1 MMEIVIYYVV
11 CNGTYTDLVKVSNL
25 DIVFKI
31 LS

>member
-11 CNGTYTDLVKVSNL
+11 CNGAYTELVKVSNL
-25 DIVFKI
+25 DIVFKT